1 MIPLRFVMIVLTC
14 LSWRVGCFSTWP
26 FLTFI
31 KVYDFAGLF
40 LSNCR
45 KNIEVAASTE
55 KTYMTFGCFHIAMK
69 LPNWSPTFSDTKT
82 QGEVPVPH
90 ILCRNYLLLVVLN
103 PFVSKALHTSLMFV
117 GSFHCLANFEPLHL
131 DTKFWRQELLLDVC
145 IFVTNQVLQVE
156 IPIVDFSMPRWG
168 VETDGFP
175 AKKLRF
181 LCFTESMIYIFTG
194 FLHAFWPGNSIRFAD
209 LPVYISEK
217 TEAYTVG
224 SSWLDTHSVHSF
236 SAAEKPLRVTW
247 QNWRCN
253 CFVEWIPL
261 ADAPV
266 PPFHFTSFYC
276 AWQAIF
282 RYLNCTNAETCAIPA
297 VVTAARVFFAWAWA
311 ELLGMLPEFPSL
323 VLASQ

>member
-1 MIPLRFVMIVLTC
+1 MYQILKAR
-14 LSWRVGCFSTWP
+14 
-26 FLTFI
+26 
-31 KVYDFAGLF
+31 
-40 LSNCR
+40 
-45 KNIEVAASTE
+45 
-55 KTYMTFGCFHIAMK
+55 IA
-69 LPNWSPTFSDTKT
+69 
-82 QGEVPVPH
+82 
-90 ILCRNYLLLVVLN
+90 
-103 PFVSKALHTSLMFV
+103 
-117 GSFHCLANFEPLHL
+117 
-131 DTKFWRQELLLDVC
+131 LDVC

-156 IPIVDFSMPRWG
+156 IPWNSNCWFFYAQMRGGNGRVSCKETKVSMLHW
-168 VETDGFP
+168 VND
-175 AKKLRF
+175 L
-181 LCFTESMIYIFTG
+181 YFTG
-194 FLHAFWPGNSIRFAD
+194 FLHTFWPGNSIRFAD

-217 TEAYTVG
+217 TEAYTEG

-323 VLASQ
+323 VLTSQ

>member
-1 MIPLRFVMIVLTC
+1 
-14 LSWRVGCFSTWP
+14 
-26 FLTFI
+26 
-31 KVYDFAGLF
+31 
-40 LSNCR
+40 
-45 KNIEVAASTE
+45 
-55 KTYMTFGCFHIAMK
+55 MTFGCFHIIMK

-90 ILCRNYLLLVVLN
+90 IHCRNYLVLVVLN
-103 PFVSKALHTSLMFV
+103 PFVSKALHSSLMFV
-117 GSFHCLANFEPLHL
+117 GSFHCLTSSHFTDVPNFEGKNCSWMCAFSWR
-131 DTKFWRQELLLDVC
+131 TRCCKWKFH
-145 IFVTNQVLQVE
+145 E

-194 FLHAFWPGNSIRFAD
+194 FLHTFWPGNSIRFAD

-217 TEAYTVG
+217 TEAYTEG

-323 VLASQ
+323 VLTSQ